1 MNDSDEKAHNDFELA
16 RQNYHDLI
24 VKGQDALDDMMEVA
38 RMSEHPRA
46 FEVLSTMLK
55 SIADINGDLI
65 ALHKKKKD
73 YDRPDPKAITSGS
86 TTNNLFVGSTTELQ
100 RMLKGARE
108 EVDNVI
114 DITSRIKDDSEWKLS
129 RQSQH

>member
-1 MNDSDEKAHNDFELA
+1 MNDSDETAKNDFELA

-55 SIADINGDLI
+55 SIADINGDLL

-73 YDRPDPKAITSGS
+73 YERPDPKSIEHNS

-100 RMLKGARE
+100 RMLKGVKE
-108 EVDNVI
+108 EADNVI
-114 DITSRIKDDSEWKLS
+114 DITSRINNDSE
-129 RQSQH
+129 

>member
-65 ALHKKKKD
+65 ALHLGIAAPFKIE
-73 YDRPDPKAITSGS
+73 DRG
-86 TTNNLFVGSTTELQ
+86 V
-100 RMLKGARE
+100 
-108 EVDNVI
+108 
-114 DITSRIKDDSEWKLS
+114 
-129 RQSQH
+129 

>member
-65 ALHKKKKD
+65 ALHKKKKE
-73 YDRPDPKAITSGS
+73 YDRPDPKAIASGS

-100 RMLKGARE
+100 RMLKGAKE

-114 DITSRIKDDSEWKLS
+114 DITSRIKDDPEWKLS
-129 RQSQH
+129 RQPKH

>member
-1 MNDSDEKAHNDFELA
+1 MLHPIFRKIRTEDKRSTETGYENENKIESYFSQYLVQDETAKNDFELA

-55 SIADINGDLI
+55 SIADINGDLL

-73 YDRPDPKAITSGS
+73 YERPDPKSIEHNS
-86 TTNNLFVGSTTELQ
+86 TTNNLGSSTL
-100 RMLKGARE
+100 
-108 EVDNVI
+108 
-114 DITSRIKDDSEWKLS
+114 
-129 RQSQH
+129 

>member
-1 MNDSDEKAHNDFELA
+1 MNDSDETAKNDFELA

-55 SIADINGDLI
+55 SIADINGDLL

-73 YDRPDPKAITSGS
+73 YERPDPKSIENNS

-100 RMLKGARE
+100 RMLKGVKE
-108 EVDNVI
+108 EADNVI
-114 DITSRIKDDSEWKLS
+114 DITSRINNDSE
-129 RQSQH
+129 

>member
-1 MNDSDEKAHNDFELA
+1 MNDSDETANNDFELA

-73 YDRPDPKAITSGS
+73 YERPDPKSIENNS

-100 RMLKGARE
+100 RMLKGVKE
-108 EVDNVI
+108 EADNVI
-114 DITSRIKDDSEWKLS
+114 DITSRINNDSE
-129 RQSQH
+129 